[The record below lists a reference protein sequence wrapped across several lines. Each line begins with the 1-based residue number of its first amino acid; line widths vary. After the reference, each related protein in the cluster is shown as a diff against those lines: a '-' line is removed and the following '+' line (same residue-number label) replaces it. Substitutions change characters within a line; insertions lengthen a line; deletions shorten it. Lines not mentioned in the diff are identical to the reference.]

1 MLRDFLNLWEAI
13 KVVISIST
21 SKNFKKNKESLL
33 LSDSEIEYLER
44 CLKIFTIFVKVSTK
58 LQAEKYPTIYYL
70 MPEIYKIYN
79 KLEAT
84 KSEFNISIL
93 ITLITTNILIL

>member
-44 CLKIFTIFVKVSTK
+44 CLKIFTIFVKASTK

>member
-44 CLKIFTIFVKVSTK
+44 CLKIFTIFVKASTK

-84 KSEFNISIL
+84 KSEFNVSIL